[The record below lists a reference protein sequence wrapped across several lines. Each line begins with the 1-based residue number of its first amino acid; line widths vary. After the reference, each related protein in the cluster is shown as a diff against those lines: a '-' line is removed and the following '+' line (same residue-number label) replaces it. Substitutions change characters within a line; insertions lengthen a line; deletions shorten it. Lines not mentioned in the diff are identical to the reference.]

1 MGRTARPICN
11 KWDIRRKET
20 KEKKMG
26 KGMKAGKKPKM
37 NNQQAQMAQLQAMQ
51 ARFAAAQEEI
61 EKKEAEA
68 GAGGGAVTVKVNGKH
83 ELVSVTIK
91 PEACD
96 PEDVEMLQDM
106 IVAAAN
112 EAMRQI
118 DEIAEKEM
126 SGVTGGM
133 GLPGG
138 LF

>member
-1 MGRTARPICN
+1 MNDTIRCQPLKVYLNLEGRS
-11 KWDIRRKET
+11 ESV
-20 KEKKMG
+20 
-26 KGMKAGKKPKM
+26 
-37 NNQQAQMAQLQAMQ
+37 
-51 ARFAAAQEEI
+51 I
-61 EKKEAEA
+61 E
-68 GAGGGAVTVKVNGKH
+68 VH

-91 PEACD
+91 PDACD

-112 EAMRQI
+112 EAMRQM

-126 SGVTGGM
+126 SSVTGGM

>member
-1 MGRTARPICN
+1 
-11 KWDIRRKET
+11 
-20 KEKKMG
+20 MG

-37 NNQQAQMAQLQAMQ
+37 NNQQAQMAQFQAMQ
-51 ARFAAAQEEI
+51 ARLAAAQEEI

-68 GAGGGAVTVKVNGKH
+68 GAGGGAVTVRVNGKH
-83 ELVSVTIK
+83 ELVSVKIK

-96 PEDVEMLQDM
+96 PEDVEMIQDM

-112 EAMRQI
+112 EAMRQLE
-118 DEIAEKEM
+118 EIAEKER
-126 SGVTGGM
+126 SSVTGGM